1 MKKCTTKKLRLNKGY
16 GEIFYPAKE
25 NSMCGGGG
33 KLSGPLSDRI
43 RILTFLCF
51 LIGFDTDLL
60 RLTKYHILFFI
71 KIDPQKKKIISVKC

>member
-1 MKKCTTKKLRLNKGY
+1 MVKFSIQQRRTACVG
-16 GEIFYPAKE
+16 GE
-25 NSMCGGGG
+25 
-33 KLSGPLSDRI
+33 LSGPLSDRI

-60 RLTKYHILFFI
+60 RLTKHHILFFI